1 MIRAF
6 RLILFILL
14 GSYYCQSFAQVH
26 TEKDGL
32 ADLIRIKD
40 VIGRDRKIMEY
51 IKYGLGA
58 TQAEIE
64 KKRNIVIDSL
74 SKYDFENKKAFLLF
88 TDAIFN
94 ARVSRYDIAKKY
106 LIEAV
111 EEVQQ
116 APDHFLL
123 SAFYTNLA
131 FIQTDQGNPIEASY
145 YYELVKEE
153 VQKLNDPSLEV
164 SLYIN
169 ISDLYCANELYLQS
183 ISSLDKAQ
191 RIIGENKLNYPIFFT
206 VINYNKA
213 ENYFRLENY
222 DSLKVYHD
230 RLYSSENQ
238 HGKLYSFQKRT
249 GYYMLLLKH
258 RYTAAISVI
267 NVLLKDTKY
276 VKTDFDLTQLATAY
290 IKIGQADLA
299 KNIIDQLVKEQGK
312 QNHPGVKYRLY
323 EMLGEIAQIKNDPG
337 LSAHYFALALE
348 QSKQNLDEVTQ
359 VGNVSAQV
367 RVKDV
372 QGLYYKNLLTF
383 KREQLWLRFIIALS
397 VLAVIVIGIFYRASR
412 QKRHYEKLLY
422 SAQKEELAFINSH
435 EVRKHV
441 ANIQGL
447 LELMKDEADEEFFK
461 LKNYLL
467 YSVGQL
473 DNSIKNVSRK
483 LSS

>member
-1 MIRAF
+1 MIRVL
-6 RLILFILL
+6 RLVLLLLL

-26 TEKDGL
+26 TEKDSL
-32 ADLIRIKD
+32 VDFIHIKD
-40 VIGRDRKIMEY
+40 VITRDRKIMEY

-58 TQAEIE
+58 SQTEIA

-94 ARVSRYDIAKKY
+94 ARVSRYDRAKKY
-106 LIEAV
+106 LIGAV
-111 EEVQQ
+111 EAAQNT
-116 APDHFLL
+116 PDHFLL

-131 FIQTDQGNPIEASY
+131 FTQTDEGNPIEASY
-145 YYELVKEE
+145 YYELVKQE

-164 SLYIN
+164 ALYIN
-169 ISDLYCANELYLQS
+169 ISDLYCANELYIQS

-191 RIIGENKLNYPIFFT
+191 HIINENKLDYPIFYT
-206 VINYNKA
+206 IINFNKA

-222 DSLKVYHD
+222 DSLKVYHN
-230 RLYSSENQ
+230 RLYSPENQ
-238 HGKLYSFQKRT
+238 HRKLYSFQKRT
-249 GYYMLLLKH
+249 GYYLLLLEH
-258 RYTAAISVI
+258 RYTATISVI

-276 VKTDFDLTQLATAY
+276 VKTDFDLMQLTTAY
-290 IKIGQADLA
+290 IKNGQADRA
-299 KNIIDQLVKEQGK
+299 KNIIDQLVKEQEK

-323 EMLGEIAQIKNDPG
+323 EMLGQIAQIRNNPT
-337 LSAHYFALALE
+337 LAAHNFELALE

-372 QGLYYKNLLTF
+372 QGLYYKNLLAF
-383 KREQLWLRFIIALS
+383 KREQLWLWFIIALA
-397 VLAVIVIGIFYRASR
+397 VLTVIVIGIFYRASR

-422 SAQKEELAFINSH
+422 SAQKQELAFINSH

-441 ANIQGL
+441 ANIMGL
-447 LELMKDEADEEFFK
+447 LDLMKDITDAEF
-461 LKNYLL
+461 LKSKKYLL
-467 YSVGQL
+467 YSTEQL
-473 DNSIKNVSRK
+473 DIALRNVSRK
-483 LSS
+483 LSD